1 MNPKDYIVY
10 EKNIGARSANY
21 SNFPESLLPEIKEY
35 LVSNGIRQLYSHQS
49 EMFEF
54 AIKGNNIVITTSTAS
69 GKTLSFLL
77 PVLQEILKN
86 PSTRA
91 IFVYPTK
98 ALASD
103 QYRAIKP
110 FLDYFGNN
118 RIYAGVY
125 DGDTPVNERS
135 ILRKKANIILT
146 NPEMLNGAFLPNHSS
161 YGFDYIF
168 KNLKFVVFDELHT
181 YRGAFGSHIAN
192 IMRRLNR
199 ICKYYNSSPQILC
212 SSATI
217 ANPIELAENIFSK
230 NFVLVNQDGS
240 PASNKNYYII
250 QPPLIKDTNFQ
261 ILTKDLVEP
270 LILNM
275 AMHNSNFIT
284 FCESRQEVEIIV
296 KETRE
301 QLKSEQIFG
310 EDKSNLISGYRG
322 GYLPQERKEIEKKM
336 INGQIVGLV
345 STNALELGID
355 IGKVGTT
362 ILNGFPSTRASFWQQ
377 SGRAGRKGNN
387 ADTYLILK
395 QKPIDQYI
403 ASYPE
408 WLFNTES
415 ENAVVDK
422 NNLFI
427 QLAHC
432 RSAAA
437 ELPLD
442 LDDISLFPNLS
453 EILPVLIKHNEIKQ
467 INGKFVWSG
476 PSFPAGDYSLRNVDN
491 ERYKVINVETEAVL
505 TEADKYQVYTQLY
518 KGAIYMHDA
527 ITYEV
532 IELNTKDKTIKV
544 KESHANYYTEP
555 LVGIDIEI
563 LNILKT
569 QPYNKTQYK
578 FADLNVKTYIKGFK
592 KVQFRNSQNLGFV
605 ELNAPLKFEM
615 ETEGVLLQIPKE
627 IVEQLPK
634 IPDMIY
640 LKDYYS
646 DIYREISFT
655 LETSSQM
662 ITMTSINDIG
672 SAKTIDENKNE
683 FICLYDKYQGG
694 LGFSEKIF
702 NLMPQVIENAIKM
715 IKGCRC
721 KTGCPACIGTNN
733 PDKAIVLWA
742 LNNLTTESKRPEF
755 IQKEREKRF
764 IITKEFNLET
774 LVEHWNEFKDKFI
787 ASGEYLSSFINN
799 IDKIKVEKTNL
810 TLFVK
815 DDFTKSWIEDENNLK
830 QLNNTLLYYVEVPKD
845 FTILIETENQNNNEL
860 ERKINKRY
868 KHMLKKTDENN

>member
-21 SNFPESLLPEIKEY
+21 SNFPESLLPEIKEN

-868 KHMLKKTDENN
+868 KDMLKKTDENN

>member
-1 MNPKDYIVY
+1 MDPKDYIVY
-10 EKNIGARSANY
+10 EKNIEARDANY
-21 SNFPESLLPEIKEY
+21 SIFPEGLLPEIKDY
-35 LVSNGIRQLYSHQS
+35 LINNGITQLYSHQA
-49 EMFEF
+49 EMFEST
-54 AIKGNNIVITTSTAS
+54 IKGDNIVITTSTAS

-77 PVLQEILKN
+77 PVLQQILKN

-135 ILRKKANIILT
+135 VIRKKANIILT

-181 YRGAFGSHIAN
+181 YRGAFGSHISN
-192 IMRRLNR
+192 IMRRLSR
-199 ICKYYNSSPQILC
+199 ICKYYNSFPQILC

-230 NFVLVNQDGS
+230 NFVLINKDGS

-250 QPPLIKDTNFQ
+250 QPPLEKDTNFQ
-261 ILTKDLVEP
+261 IPTKNLVEP
-270 LILNM
+270 LILDL
-275 AMHNSNFIT
+275 AIHNSNFIA

-301 QLKSEQIFG
+301 QLKSERIFG
-310 EDKSNLISGYRG
+310 ENKSDLISGYRG
-322 GYLPQERKEIEKKM
+322 GYLPQERKEIENKM
-336 INGQIVGLV
+336 IKGQIVGLV

-432 RSAAA
+432 RSAAT

-442 LDDISLFPNLS
+442 LDDLALFPNLS
-453 EILPVLIKHNEIKQ
+453 EILPVLINHNEIKQ

-491 ERYKVINVETEAVL
+491 ERYKVINIDNEVVL
-505 TEADKYQVYTQLY
+505 TESDKYQAYTQLY

-532 IELNTKDKTIKV
+532 IDMNTKDKTIKV
-544 KESHANYYTEP
+544 KESHANYYTVP
-555 LVGIDIEI
+555 LYGVDIEI
-563 LNILKT
+563 LNVFKT

-578 FADLNVKTYIKGFK
+578 FADLNVKTFVKGFK

-605 ELNAPLKFEM
+605 ELDNPLKFEM

-627 IVEQLPK
+627 IIKQLPK
-634 IPDMIY
+634 IPDQIY
-640 LKDYYS
+640 LSDYFS
-646 DIYREISFT
+646 DIYKEISFT
-655 LETSSQM
+655 IETSSQM
-662 ITMTSINDIG
+662 ISMTSVNDIG
-672 SAKTIDENKNE
+672 SAKTIDENKDDY
-683 FICLYDKYQGG
+683 ICLYDKYQGG

-702 NLMPQVIENAIKM
+702 DLMPQIIENAIKM
-715 IKGCRC
+715 LKGCRC
-721 KTGCPACIGTNN
+721 ETGCPACIGTNN

-742 LNNLTTESKRPEF
+742 LENLSKDSKCPAF
-755 IQKEREKRF
+755 IQKERVNRLF
-764 IITKEFNLET
+764 LTKEFNLET
-774 LVEHWNEFKDKFI
+774 LVEKWNAFKEKFVL
-787 ASGEYLSSFINN
+787 SGEYLSSFINN
-799 IDKIKVEKTNL
+799 IDKIKVEKSNL
-810 TLFVK
+810 ILIVK
-815 DDFTKSWIEDENNLK
+815 DNFTKSWIEDENNLS
-830 QLNNTLLYYVEVPKD
+830 QLKNSLLFYIDTPKE
-845 FTILIETENQNNNEL
+845 FNILIETDQQENNEL

-868 KHMLKKTDENN
+868 KDMIKKTDENI

>member
-10 EKNIGARSANY
+10 EKNIEARNAEY
-21 SNFPESLLPEIKEY
+21 SSFPEDMLPEIKDY
-35 LVSNGIRQLYSHQS
+35 LVNNGITQLYSHQA
-49 EMFEF
+49 EMFKS

-77 PVLQEILKN
+77 PVLQEILKD

-110 FLDYFGNN
+110 VIDYFGNN

-135 ILRKKANIILT
+135 VLRKKANIILT

-168 KNLKFVVFDELHT
+168 KNLKYVIFDELHI
-181 YRGAFGSHIAN
+181 YRGAFGSHISN

-230 NFVLVNQDGS
+230 NFVLINKDGS
-240 PASNKNYYII
+240 PSSNKNYYII

-261 ILTKDLVEP
+261 IPTKDLVEP
-270 LILNM
+270 LILDM
-275 AMHNSNFIT
+275 AIHNLNFIA

-336 INGQIVGLV
+336 INGQIIGLV

-408 WLFNTES
+408 WLFNIES

-442 LDDISLFPNLS
+442 LDDIALFPNLS

-491 ERYKVINVETEAVL
+491 ERYKVINVDNEIVL
-505 TEADKYQVYTQLY
+505 TESDEYQAYTQLY

-555 LVGIDIEI
+555 LIGVEIEI
-563 LNILKT
+563 LNVFKT

-578 FADLNVKTYIKGFK
+578 FADLNVKTFIKGFK

-605 ELNAPLKFEM
+605 ELENPLKFEM

-634 IPDMIY
+634 IPDQIY
-640 LKDYYS
+640 LKDYFS
-646 DIYREISFT
+646 DIYKEIAFT

-662 ITMTSINDIG
+662 ISMTSINDIG
-672 SAKTIDENKNE
+672 SAKTIDENKDE
-683 FICLYDKYQGG
+683 YICIYDKYQGG

-702 NLMPQVIENAIKM
+702 NLMPQIIENATKM
-715 IKGCRC
+715 LKGCRC
-721 KTGCPACIGTNN
+721 KIGCPACIGTNN
-733 PDKAIVLWA
+733 PDKEIVLWA
-742 LNNLTTESKRPEF
+742 LENLSKDSRRPEF
-755 IQKEREKRF
+755 IQKEREKRLVL
-764 IITKEFNLET
+764 TKEFNLET
-774 LVEHWNEFKDKFI
+774 LVEKWDALKEKFVL
-787 ASGEYLSSFINN
+787 SGEYLSSFINN
-799 IDKIKVEKTNL
+799 IEKIKVENSNL
-810 TLFVK
+810 ILFVK
-815 DDFTKSWIEDENNLK
+815 DNFTKSWIEDENNLK
-830 QLNNTLLYYVEVPKD
+830 QLKNSLLFY
-845 FTILIETENQNNNEL
+845 IETPEGFNIIIKTECQENNEL

-868 KHMLKKTDENN
+868 KDMLKKTDENR

>member
-362 ILNGFPSTRASFWQQ
+362 ILNGFPSTKASFWQQ

-868 KHMLKKTDENN
+868 KDMLKKTDENN

>member
-10 EKNIGARSANY
+10 KKNIEARIANY
-21 SNFPESLLPEIKEY
+21 SNFPESLLPEIEEY
-35 LVSNGIRQLYSHQS
+35 LVSIGIRQLYSHQT
-49 EMFEF
+49 EMFES

-69 GKTLSFLL
+69 GKTLAFLL
-77 PVLQEILKN
+77 PVLQKILKN

-135 ILRKKANIILT
+135 VLRKKANIILT
-146 NPEMLNGAFLPNHSS
+146 NPEMLNGAFLPNHSL

-181 YRGAFGSHIAN
+181 YRGAFGSHISN

-199 ICKYYNSSPQILC
+199 ICKYHNSSPQILC

-230 NFVLVNQDGS
+230 NFVLINQDGS

-250 QPPLIKDTNFQ
+250 QPPLIKDTDFQ
-261 ILTKDLVEP
+261 IPTKDLVEP

-275 AMHNSNFIT
+275 IMRNSNFIA

-301 QLKSEQIFG
+301 QLKSEKIFG
-310 EDKSNLISGYRG
+310 EDKSGLISGYRG
-322 GYLPQERKEIEKKM
+322 GYLPQERKEIENKM

-395 QKPIDQYI
+395 QKPVDQYI

-408 WLFNTES
+408 WLFNTKS

-467 INGKFVWSG
+467 INGKFVWAG

-491 ERYKVINVETEAVL
+491 ERYKIINVKKETVL
-505 TEADKYQVYTQLY
+505 TEADKYQAYTQLY
-518 KGAIYMHDA
+518 EGAIYMHDA

-532 IELNTKDKTIKV
+532 IELNTRDKTIKV

-605 ELNAPLKFEM
+605 ELNDPLKFEM

-640 LKDYYS
+640 LKDYSS
-646 DIYREISFT
+646 DIFKEIAFT

-721 KTGCPACIGTNN
+721 ETGCPACIGTDN

-742 LNNLTTESKRPEF
+742 LDNLTTESKRPEF

-764 IITKEFNLET
+764 VITKEFNLET
-774 LVEHWNEFKDKFI
+774 LVEHWNEFKNKFI
-787 ASGEYLSSFINN
+787 TSGEYLSSFINN
-799 IDKIKVEKTNL
+799 IDKIKIEKDNL

-815 DDFTKSWIEDENNLK
+815 DNFTKLWIEDENNLK
-830 QLNNTLLYYVEVPKD
+830 QLNNALLYYVEAPND
-845 FTILIETENQNNNEL
+845 FTISIETENQNNNEL

-868 KHMLKKTDENN
+868 KDMLKKKDENK

>member
-721 KTGCPACIGTNN
+721 KTGCPACIGINN

-787 ASGEYLSSFINN
+787 ASGEYLSQFINN

-868 KHMLKKTDENN
+868 KDMLKKTDENN

>member
-10 EKNIGARSANY
+10 EKNIEARGANY
-21 SNFPESLLPEIKEY
+21 SIYPKDLLPEIKDY
-35 LVSNGIRQLYSHQS
+35 LIKNGINQLYSHQA
-49 EMFEF
+49 EMFES

-110 FLDYFGNN
+110 FLDYFCKD

-135 ILRKKANIILT
+135 VLRKKANIILT

-181 YRGAFGSHIAN
+181 YRGAFGSHISN
-192 IMRRLNR
+192 IMRRLSR
-199 ICKYYNSSPQILC
+199 ICKYYNSAPQILC

-217 ANPIELAENIFSK
+217 ANPIELAENIFNK
-230 NFVLVNQDGS
+230 KFILINKDGS

-261 ILTKDLVEP
+261 IPTKDLVEP
-270 LILNM
+270 LILNL
-275 AMHNSNFIT
+275 AMHNSNFIA

-310 EDKSNLISGYRG
+310 EDKSDLVSGYRG

-453 EILPVLIKHNEIKQ
+453 EILPVLISHNEIKQ

-476 PSFPAGDYSLRNVDN
+476 SSFPAGDYSLRNVDN
-491 ERYKVINVETEAVL
+491 ERYKVINIETETVL
-505 TEADKYQVYTQLY
+505 TEVDKYQAYTQLY

-532 IELNTKDKTIKV
+532 IELNINDKTIKV

-555 LVGIDIEI
+555 LVGVEIEI
-563 LNILKT
+563 LNIFKT
-569 QPYNKTQYK
+569 QLYNKTQYK
-578 FADLNVKTYIKGFK
+578 FADLKVKTYIKGFK
-592 KVQFRNSQNLGFV
+592 KVQFRNSQNLGWIN
-605 ELNAPLKFEM
+605 LDTTLTLEM

-640 LKDYYS
+640 LKDDCS
-646 DIYREISFT
+646 DIYKEIAFT

-662 ITMTSINDIG
+662 ITMTSVNDIG
-672 SAKTIDENKNE
+672 SAKTIDENKDE
-683 FICLYDKYQGG
+683 YICLYDKYQGG

-702 NLMPQVIENAIKM
+702 NLMPQVIDNAIKM

-721 KTGCPACIGTNN
+721 EIGCPACIGTNN
-733 PDKAIVLWA
+733 PDKSIVLWA
-742 LNNLTTESKRPEF
+742 LENLTKESKRPEF
-755 IQKEREKRF
+755 IQKEREKRL
-764 IITKEFNLET
+764 ILTKEFKLET
-774 LVEHWNEFKDKFI
+774 LVECWEEFKGKFV
-787 ASGEYLSSFINN
+787 ASGEYLSSFISN
-799 IDKIKVEKTNL
+799 VEKIQVEKSNL
-810 TLFVK
+810 ILFVK
-815 DDFTKSWIEDENNLK
+815 DYFTKSWIENENNLK
-830 QLNNTLLYYVEVPKD
+830 QLSNALLYYIETPKE
-845 FTILIETENQNNNEL
+845 FSISIETESQENNDL

-868 KHMLKKTDENN
+868 KEMLKKTDEN

>member
-1 MNPKDYIVY
+1 MNPKNYIVY

-868 KHMLKKTDENN
+868 KDMLKKTDENN

>member
-168 KNLKFVVFDELHT
+168 KNLKFVVYDELHT

-742 LNNLTTESKRPEF
+742 LNNLITESKRPEF

-868 KHMLKKTDENN
+868 KDMLKKTDENN

>member
-10 EKNIGARSANY
+10 EKNIGARSVNY

-868 KHMLKKTDENN
+868 KDMLKKTDENN

>member
-868 KHMLKKTDENN
+868 KDMLKKTDENN

>member
-91 IFVYPTK
+91 IFVYSTK

-275 AMHNSNFIT
+275 AMHNSNFIV
-284 FCESRQEVEIIV
+284 FC
-296 KETRE
+296 
-301 QLKSEQIFG
+301 
-310 EDKSNLISGYRG
+310 
-322 GYLPQERKEIEKKM
+322 
-336 INGQIVGLV
+336 
-345 STNALELGID
+345 
-355 IGKVGTT
+355 
-362 ILNGFPSTRASFWQQ
+362 
-377 SGRAGRKGNN
+377 
-387 ADTYLILK
+387 
-395 QKPIDQYI
+395 
-403 ASYPE
+403 
-408 WLFNTES
+408 
-415 ENAVVDK
+415 
-422 NNLFI
+422 
-427 QLAHC
+427 
-432 RSAAA
+432 
-437 ELPLD
+437 
-442 LDDISLFPNLS
+442 
-453 EILPVLIKHNEIKQ
+453 
-467 INGKFVWSG
+467 
-476 PSFPAGDYSLRNVDN
+476 
-491 ERYKVINVETEAVL
+491 
-505 TEADKYQVYTQLY
+505 
-518 KGAIYMHDA
+518 
-527 ITYEV
+527 
-532 IELNTKDKTIKV
+532 
-544 KESHANYYTEP
+544 
-555 LVGIDIEI
+555 
-563 LNILKT
+563 
-569 QPYNKTQYK
+569 
-578 FADLNVKTYIKGFK
+578 
-592 KVQFRNSQNLGFV
+592 
-605 ELNAPLKFEM
+605 
-615 ETEGVLLQIPKE
+615 
-627 IVEQLPK
+627 
-634 IPDMIY
+634 
-640 LKDYYS
+640 
-646 DIYREISFT
+646 
-655 LETSSQM
+655 
-662 ITMTSINDIG
+662 
-672 SAKTIDENKNE
+672 
-683 FICLYDKYQGG
+683 
-694 LGFSEKIF
+694 
-702 NLMPQVIENAIKM
+702 
-715 IKGCRC
+715 
-721 KTGCPACIGTNN
+721 
-733 PDKAIVLWA
+733 
-742 LNNLTTESKRPEF
+742 
-755 IQKEREKRF
+755 
-764 IITKEFNLET
+764 
-774 LVEHWNEFKDKFI
+774 
-787 ASGEYLSSFINN
+787 
-799 IDKIKVEKTNL
+799 
-810 TLFVK
+810 
-815 DDFTKSWIEDENNLK
+815 
-830 QLNNTLLYYVEVPKD
+830 
-845 FTILIETENQNNNEL
+845 
-860 ERKINKRY
+860 
-868 KHMLKKTDENN
+868 

>member
-787 ASGEYLSSFINN
+787 ASGEYLSQFINN

-868 KHMLKKTDENN
+868 KDMLKKTDENN

>member
-146 NPEMLNGAFLPNHSS
+146 NPEMLNGAFLPNYSS

-742 LNNLTTESKRPEF
+742 LNNLTTESKCPEF

-868 KHMLKKTDENN
+868 KDMLKKTDENN